1 MMAERLLCGSP
12 MRNAVLLSLLLGACG
27 TSETGTGT
35 GDGTDDWGDG
45 LGTPENPVPAK
56 TGPYAMVNKV
66 DFTVE
71 QIVPAQVEL
80 VVATLRDFS
89 TNPAHALI
97 SIADRAGVPAASTIY
112 SLIPGAIKSR
122 FEGWI
127 NTEVAKAKVNG
138 KPITE
143 YAGDVAKLFEYA
155 LTDFVVDSEL
165 TIDSTEGVTHRLTA
179 LDLRPT
185 GIDFVLPIGGLAGDV
200 LTQTPTISIA
210 EGGSIVFGEQHFG
223 LNYGEYAWQAIEG
236 VTMAAFGTTIK
247 GTLLTAMNCPAIA
260 QAVADK
266 CVLGVCV
273 GHETEIRNVCVGGIS
288 AIVDFVHDQIAAHR
302 IEALHFASGGARL
315 VDDDADGVGDRIV
328 DGDWDAEMN
337 FGLGLRHT
345 NATFSGAR

>member
-1 MMAERLLCGSP
+1 
-12 MRNAVLLSLLLGACG
+12 MRNALLLSLLLAACG
-27 TSETGTGT
+27 TSETGTGV
-35 GDGTDDWGDG
+35 GDGEDWGEG
-45 LGTPENPVPAK
+45 LGTPENPVPTK
-56 TGPYAMVNKV
+56 SGPYAMVNKV

-112 SLIPGAIKSR
+112 DLIPGAIKGR

-127 NTEVAKAKVNG
+127 NTEIAKAKING

-155 LTDFVVDSEL
+155 LTDFAVDSEL
-165 TIDSTEGVTHRLTA
+165 TIDSTEAATHRITA

-210 EGGSIVFGEQHFG
+210 EGGSIVFGQQHFG

-236 VTMAAFGTTIK
+236 FTTQVFGGTIRQ
-247 GTLLTAMNCPAIA
+247 TLGKAMNCPAIA
-260 QAVADK
+260 QTVASK
-266 CVLGVCV
+266 CVLGICV
-273 GHETEIRNVCVGGIS
+273 GHATEIESVCEGGLT

-345 NATFSGAR
+345 NATFTGAR

>member
-1 MMAERLLCGSP
+1 
-12 MRNAVLLSLLLGACG
+12 MRNAALLSLLASLHLGACG

-56 TGPYAMVNKV
+56 SGPYAMVNKV

-71 QIVPAQVEL
+71 QIVPAQVAL
-80 VVATLRDFS
+80 VVATLREFS

-112 SLIPGAIKSR
+112 TLVPGPIKSR

-127 NTEVAKAKVNG
+127 NGEVAKAKVNG

-155 LTDFVVDSEL
+155 LTDFAVDSEL
-165 TIDSTEGVTHRLTA
+165 TIDSAVSVTHRLTA

-200 LTQTPTISIA
+200 LTQSPTISIG

-247 GTLLTAMNCPAIA
+247 GTFLKAMNCPALA

-273 GHETEIRNVCVGGIS
+273 GHETEIRSVCVGGIS
-288 AIVDFVHDQIAAHR
+288 AIVDFVHAEVAAHR

-315 VDDDADGVGDRIV
+315 VDDDADGDRIV
-328 DGDWDAEMN
+328 DGEWDAEMN

-345 NATFSGAR
+345 NATFSATR

>member
-1 MMAERLLCGSP
+1 
-12 MRNAVLLSLLLGACG
+12 MRHAALLSLLASLHLGACG

-56 TGPYAMVNKV
+56 SGPYAMVNKV

-71 QIVPAQVEL
+71 QIVPAQVAL

-112 SLIPGAIKSR
+112 SLVPGPIKSR

-127 NTEVAKAKVNG
+127 NGEVAKAKVNG

-155 LTDFVVDSEL
+155 LTDFAVDSEL
-165 TIDSTEGVTHRLTA
+165 TIDSAESVTHRLTA

-200 LTQTPTISIA
+200 LTQSPTISIA

-247 GTLLTAMNCPAIA
+247 GTFLKAMNCPALA

-273 GHETEIRNVCVGGIS
+273 GHETEIRSVCVGGIS
-288 AIVDFVHDQIAAHR
+288 AIVDFVHDQVAAHR